1 MKMRT
6 LRRLR
11 AQAPRHVRRQTSG
24 RNVTNR
30 REFDV
35 SDATIGCDPE
45 PAPPE
50 AVFDRVTGP
59 YGGRYCDEE
68 T

>member
-11 AQAPRHVRRQTSG
+11 AQAPRHVRR
-24 RNVTNR
+24 

-35 SDATIGCDPE
+35 SDATKECDPE
-45 PAPPE
+45 PAPE
-50 AVFDRVTGP
+50 AVFDRLTGP
-59 YGGRYCDEE
+59 YGGRYADEE